1 MYGCL
6 PVQSVGF
13 SVGFSVGLSL
23 EFDWG
28 CVCIKIV
35 VSSANPFIPSKSQK
49 ICKQS
54 HINLVVISYCPSS

>member
-28 CVCIKIV
+28 CV
-35 VSSANPFIPSKSQK
+35 
-49 ICKQS
+49 
-54 HINLVVISYCPSS
+54 Y